1 MKRALLVAVV
11 ALVAL
16 TSACSS
22 EQRPEGITERWLL
35 SLNQGA
41 AGQPDRYA
49 PDEVSEQV
57 VPGWHDLDPGFLD
70 VITVEPKSLA
80 VGRAVPGAFVPF
92 RLVDERRGRDRWH
105 SRISC
110 QTATPGGSR
119 RVSIR
124 RGTTPTEGG
133 SPFGAGL
140 PGWPIALAVGALL
153 ALAALG
159 LLTIVRRRATTR
171 PETRKSRP
179 EGRPVRCSQ
188 VHGEGARVGDQL
200 PSPRGMGFGCPGVV
214 TLPIEGTGRDIREIR
229 EKVPK
234 KRAQ

>member
-1 MKRALLVAVV
+1 VRRALIVAVV

-57 VPGWHDLDPGFLD
+57 VPGWHELDPGFLD
-70 VITVEPKSLA
+70 VITIEPALFIRGA
-80 VGRAVPGAFVPF
+80 IPGTFVPF
-92 RLVDERRGRDRWH
+92 HLVTKDGKDIDGTARLQQIGD
-105 SRISC
+105 SLRITQVSV
-110 QTATPGGSR
+110 GG
-119 RVSIR
+119 
-124 RGTTPTEGG
+124 GTTPTEGG
-133 SPFGAGL
+133 TPFGAGL

-159 LLTIVRRRATTR
+159 LLTIVRRRAT
-171 PETRKSRP
+171 K
-179 EGRPVRCSQ
+179 
-188 VHGEGARVGDQL
+188 A
-200 PSPRGMGFGCPGVV
+200 
-214 TLPIEGTGRDIREIR
+214 
-229 EKVPK
+229 
-234 KRAQ
+234 

>member
-1 MKRALLVAVV
+1 MRRALLVAVV

-70 VITVEPKSLA
+70 VITVEAQQIRRGP
-80 VGRAVPGAFVPF
+80 VPGTFVPF
-92 RLVDERRGRDRWH
+92 RLVSKDGDQIDGVAHLLPSGDSW
-105 SRISC
+105 RIADVEDGAS
-110 QTATPGGSR
+110 
-119 RVSIR
+119 
-124 RGTTPTEGG
+124 PTEGG
-133 SPFGAGL
+133 TPFGAGL

-159 LLTIVRRRATTR
+159 LLTIVRRRAT
-171 PETRKSRP
+171 K
-179 EGRPVRCSQ
+179 
-188 VHGEGARVGDQL
+188 A
-200 PSPRGMGFGCPGVV
+200 
-214 TLPIEGTGRDIREIR
+214 
-229 EKVPK
+229 
-234 KRAQ
+234 

>member
-70 VITVEPKSLA
+70 VITVEPQVHSRSA
-80 VGRAVPGAFVPF
+80 GPVPGAFVPF
-92 RLVDERRGRDRWH
+92 RLVTNDGGRIDGLAHLVPDRGLVAD
-105 SRISC
+105 S
-110 QTATPGGSR
+110 
-119 RVSIR
+119 
-124 RGTTPTEGG
+124 
-133 SPFGAGL
+133 
-140 PGWPIALAVGALL
+140 
-153 ALAALG
+153 
-159 LLTIVRRRATTR
+159 
-171 PETRKSRP
+171 
-179 EGRPVRCSQ
+179 
-188 VHGEGARVGDQL
+188 
-200 PSPRGMGFGCPGVV
+200 
-214 TLPIEGTGRDIREIR
+214 
-229 EKVPK
+229 
-234 KRAQ
+234 

>member
-1 MKRALLVAVV
+1 MRRALLVAVV

-70 VITVEPKSLA
+70 VITVEPQVHSRSA
-80 VGRAVPGAFVPF
+80 GPVPGAFVPF
-92 RLVDERRGRDRWH
+92 RLVTNDGGRDRWPRPSGAGRGLVADQLM
-105 SRISC
+105 SRQARPSSR
-110 QTATPGGSR
+110 AARRSAPGSPGGRLRSPWGRCWRSR
-119 RVSIR
+119 RS
-124 RGTTPTEGG
+124 GSSPSSGG
-133 SPFGAGL
+133 GQ
-140 PGWPIALAVGALL
+140 
-153 ALAALG
+153 
-159 LLTIVRRRATTR
+159 RR

-214 TLPIEGTGRDIREIR
+214 TLPIEGTGRDIRENR

-234 KRAQ
+234 KRPQ

>member
-1 MKRALLVAVV
+1 MRRALLVAVV

-49 PDEVSEQV
+49 PDEVSEKV

-70 VITVEPKSLA
+70 VITVEPALFIRGA
-80 VGRAVPGAFVPF
+80 IPGTLVPF
-92 RLVDERRGRDRWH
+92 HLVTKDGDEIDGTARLEQIGD
-105 SRISC
+105 SLRITQVSV
-110 QTATPGGSR
+110 GG
-119 RVSIR
+119 
-124 RGTTPTEGG
+124 GTTPTEGG

-159 LLTIVRRRATTR
+159 LLTIVQRRAATR
-171 PETRKSRP
+171 
-179 EGRPVRCSQ
+179 
-188 VHGEGARVGDQL
+188 A
-200 PSPRGMGFGCPGVV
+200 
-214 TLPIEGTGRDIREIR
+214 
-229 EKVPK
+229 
-234 KRAQ
+234 